1 MANKYSKYKNCKHV
15 IACYNIIVA
24 VDGDC
29 PCKNKNG
36 IVHKSACEE
45 CKCHEVREG
54 GYDNARL

>member
-29 PCKNKNG
+29 PFKNASG
-36 IVHKSACEE
+36 IVHKAACEE
-45 CKCHEVREG
+45 CQCHAAKEG
-54 GYDNARL
+54 AE